1 MMVVGTATAVGVA
14 LVNERRLT
22 PAYAHA
28 TPTYTPATPPVGA
41 RPLRLPN
48 PREFLASKIAT
59 ASLGALLAIA
69 VVASIPALS
78 TFASS
83 FAASSSAA
91 AEVGPPETLRAG
103 SAAGGGW
110 ERAVSAAVPSAG
122 EMGAALMAAKAEEQ
136 RTWEV
141 LQALI
146 VMAEQKA
153 AQERAAARPVAAAAP
168 RGVPQSL
175 GRASGLA
182 AGTILRARITV
193 YGCQG
198 PGGGFCGGMSS
209 GVRVFEG
216 AVACSSNLAMGTK
229 LKIHGDPT
237 GRVYECLDRGALPAT
252 WIDVYFH
259 NTTDGMR
266 WQGLLGGTVTDIE
279 IVN

>member
-14 LVNERRLT
+14 LANERRLT
-22 PAYAHA
+22 PVFAHA
-28 TPTYTPATPPVGA
+28 TPTYTPAAPRLAA
-41 RPLRLPN
+41 RPLPN
-48 PREFLASKIAT
+48 PRQFLASKLAT
-59 ASLGALLAIA
+59 ASLGALLVIA
-69 VVASIPALS
+69 VVATIPALS

-83 FAASSSAA
+83 FAASSPAA

-110 ERAVSAAVPSAG
+110 ERSVSAAVPSAG

-153 AQERAAARPVAAAAP
+153 AQERAAARPVAGTASAP
-168 RGVPQSL
+168 GLPQTL

-193 YGCQG
+193 YGCVG

>member
-14 LVNERRLT
+14 LANERRLT
-22 PAYAHA
+22 PVFAHA
-28 TPTYTPATPPVGA
+28 TPTYTPQASRPGA
-41 RPLRLPN
+41 RALRLPN
-48 PREFLASKIAT
+48 PRQFLASKLAT
-59 ASLGALLAIA
+59 ASLGALLVIA

-83 FAASSSAA
+83 FAASTPAS
-91 AEVGPPETLRAG
+91 AEVGPPTTLRAG
-103 SAAGGGW
+103 SAAGGNW

-122 EMGAALMAAKAEEQ
+122 QMGAALMAGKAEERQ
-136 RTWEV
+136 KWEV
-141 LQALI
+141 LQAL
-146 VMAEQKA
+146 VMMAEQKA

-168 RGVPQSL
+168 GVPQSL
-175 GRASGLA
+175 GRASGVA

-193 YGCQG
+193 YGCRG

-216 AVACSSNLAMGTK
+216 AVACSNNLAMGTK

-252 WIDVYFH
+252 WVDVYFH
-259 NTTDGMR
+259 NTTEGMR
-266 WQGLLGGTVTDIE
+266 WQGLLGGTVTNIE